1 MAEQKRSQ
9 SQPSSARGRK
19 RDKLLDF
26 FHIKSHSRSPA
37 PSVGSEGSSHPGTPG
52 TPQTRGRKRNKIFLW
67 SSFGSHPPSPTSESP
82 SSTVLQTQHEQ
93 VPENQEGQVRAP
105 FQAADVGSYGPVVFA
120 AQPNTLSPTAVG
132 QVMDNDSQGHAITT
146 GTSGQV
152 LGGENQQEVQDPAQM
167 EATGIN
173 AILADAA
180 SSLNTETVSPV
191 LDNDHHQ
198 AGLSTSAA
206 DKVLDPVEY
215 IAPAT
220 PGQNE
225 SNGESTMSQVRKVF
239 LEGWKGLHQVTELI
253 EPLLEGTPFKT
264 PLVVFN
270 TISKIAETNID
281 NQDKMQQLF
290 QDMKDYLEMVNEAL
304 MQGMRKNRGHGFAKF
319 LVDQTLKLYNMQ
331 SQNIIKQVIATAT
344 ISQHLQDMVA
354 GLDKESQKIQ
364 TRLQF
369 YAQTDSR
376 MDKMFREWPVAK
388 NAAYNASVRHD
399 ICTPETRMEIL
410 SRLGDWISDSS
421 SDSPSIFWIRGM
433 AGMGKSTIAKTI
445 CEKYSSRV
453 GDCQLGASFFCS
465 RQSAELRSQQN
476 VIPTIVY
483 QLGKRSDTFWD
494 TLARV
499 DEDAVNDVKR
509 HVSRIL
515 FEPWS
520 KKTPKESSRW
530 LIVIDALDEL
540 DGSGGSQL
548 VEQLL
553 KGISKTKMDGMK
565 ILLTSRPD
573 PTITKICNEEL
584 SNGAICKLEDVEKT
598 EVAGDIARYI
608 QQKLALP
615 LDDLLAKFVN
625 KCDGLF
631 IYAAT
636 VIREVLNDQ
645 GSTVELSNE
654 EKLTELKKHL
664 LEDILSKDSGINA
677 LYTIIVDRVL
687 GLKNSERYKNHRKVL
702 GAIIC
707 AKEPFRVDDLARLL
721 GEKIPPTG
729 ETLVLRV
736 VKALHATVY
745 IREGHIYTYHKSFHD
760 FFEKEFV
767 ELYETLLAKQC
778 LDVMLHSLHFNMC
791 NLPSSYLLD
800 SEVPDLQYTVEDKFG
815 NEKGYAVCHG
825 FSHMIQ
831 GSGSESGKEEV
842 LRLLREFEQ
851 EKILFWIEAMN
862 LLHKR
867 QDCWQQ
873 IKDVQQWILKE
884 TDNHMQTLSETE
896 KLVKLFTQTPTSLS
910 TPHLYISSLAIE
922 LETTRSSAGWGKMF
936 RNIPKVKCRGVSNH
950 GGVML
955 KIKAAGILTVAFSP
969 DGSKI
974 VSGSHDE
981 TVRIW
986 DAVAGQQLAQL
997 DGHTS
1002 GVTSVA
1008 FSPDGSK
1015 IVSGSYDETVRI
1027 WDAVAGQ
1034 QLAKLDGHTDVVN
1047 SVAFSPD
1054 GSKIVSG
1061 SHDETVCIWDAVAG
1075 QQLAQLDGH
1084 TYVVTSVAF
1093 SPDGSKIVSGS
1104 YDQTVRI
1111 WDAIAGQELA
1121 QLDGH
1126 TSEVT
1131 SVACSPDGSKIV
1143 SGSYDRTVRIWD
1155 AVAGQQL
1162 AQLDGHT
1169 DVVDSV
1175 AFSPDGSKILSGS
1188 YDRTVR
1194 IWDAVAGQQLAKLDG
1209 HTSGVTSVAF
1219 SPDGSK
1225 IVSGSDDETVRIWD
1239 AVAGQQLAQLDGH
1252 ASWVNSVAFSPDGSK
1267 IVSGSHDETVCIWDA
1282 VAGQQLAQLDG
1293 HTYVVTSVAFS
1304 PDGSKIVSGSY
1315 DQTVRIWD
1323 AIAGQELAQLDGHT
1337 SEVTSVACS
1346 PDGSKIVSGS
1356 YDRTV
1361 RIWDAVAGQQLAK
1374 LDGHTSGVTSVA
1386 FSPDGS
1392 KIVSGS
1398 DHETV
1403 RIWDAVAGQQLAQLD
1418 GHASWVNSVAF
1429 SPDGS
1434 KIVSGSDDETV
1445 RIWDA
1450 VAGQQVAQLD
1460 GHASLVTSV
1469 AFSPDGSK
1477 IASGSSD
1484 ETVRIWDAVA
1494 GTQLALFHGHTSGV
1508 TSVAFSPD
1516 GSKIVSGSYDETV
1529 RIWDAVAGQQLAQ
1542 SYNPS
1547 GYTQNHPPIQ
1557 WHVGPQQ
1564 WLCLPSFP
1572 SEHLMWMPPPLMSS
1586 LLPPF
1591 CLLSLSRHPCTSVSL
1606 DKSFL
1611 GPNWTKCYTP
1621 SAGDVKMDGQ
1631 NS

>member
-1 MAEQKRSQ
+1 MEGRIQCLETRKFEHSWWESWRCRCRRLLGGIHDRPGYTGPFRYSLFRS
-9 SQPSSARGRK
+9 STRIMPPDPSHASKKFKLPMTLYEIQITGMIVRRG
-19 RDKLLDF
+19 
-26 FHIKSHSRSPA
+26 
-37 PSVGSEGSSHPGTPG
+37 T
-52 TPQTRGRKRNKIFLW
+52 
-67 SSFGSHPPSPTSESP
+67 SPTTP
-82 SSTVLQTQHEQ
+82 ASTFLQSQHEQ
-93 VPENQEGQVRAP
+93 VPGNQEGQIRAP
-105 FQAADVGSYGPVVFA
+105 FQATDVGSYGPVVFA
-120 AQPNTLSPTAVG
+120 AQPNTLSPTAVE
-132 QVMDNDSQGHAITT
+132 QVLDNDGQGHAIT
-146 GTSGQV
+146 GTSGLVSGDQS
-152 LGGENQQEVQDPAQM
+152 QR
-167 EATGIN
+167 N

-180 SSLNTETVSPV
+180 SSPDTETVSPV

-206 DKVLDPVEY
+206 DKVLNPVEY

-225 SNGESTMSQVRKVF
+225 NNGESTMSQVRKAFVA
-239 LEGWKGLHQVTELI
+239 GWKGLHQVTELI

-270 TISKIAETNID
+270 TISKIAETSID
-281 NQDKMQQLF
+281 NQEKMRQLF
-290 QDMKDYLEMVNEAL
+290 QDIKDYLEMVDEAL
-304 MQGMRKNRGHGFAKF
+304 MQGMRKNRAHGFAKF
-319 LVDQTLKLYNMQ
+319 LVDQTLKLYDMQ
-331 SQNIIKQVIATAT
+331 SQNITKQVIATAT

-354 GLDKESQKIQ
+354 GLDKECQKIQ
-364 TRLQF
+364 IRLQF

-376 MDKMFREWPVAK
+376 IDKMFREWPVSK
-388 NAAYNASVRHD
+388 NAAYNANVRHD
-399 ICTPETRMEIL
+399 ICTPGTRMEIL

-494 TLARV
+494 ALARV
-499 DEDAVNDVKR
+499 DEDAVNDAKR

-721 GEKIPPTG
+721 GENILPTG

-745 IREGHIYTYHKSFHD
+745 IREGRIYTYHKSFHD

-767 ELYETLLAKQC
+767 ELYETLLAKKC

-800 SEVPDLQYTVEDKFG
+800 SEVPGLQSKVQEKFG
-815 NEKGYAVCHG
+815 NEIGYAVCHG

-831 GSGSESGKEEV
+831 GSEGGKEEV
-842 LRLLREFEQ
+842 LRLLREFEMT
-851 EKILFWIEAMN
+851 KILFWIEAMN
-862 LLHKR
+862 LLNKR

-873 IKDVQQWILKE
+873 IKDLQRWILKGTGE
-884 TDNHMQTLSETE
+884 LSETE
-896 KLVKLFTQTPTSLS
+896 KLVKSFTQTPTSLS

-922 LETTRSSAGWGKMF
+922 LETTGSSAGWGKMF
-936 RNIPKVKCRGVSNH
+936 RNTPKVKCRGVSNH

-955 KIKAAGILTVAFSP
+955 EIKAAAAILAVACSP

-974 VSGSHDE
+974 VSGSMNGAVH
-981 TVRIW
+981 IW
-986 DAVAGQQLAQL
+986 DAIAGQELAQL
-997 DGHTS
+997 DGHTDR
-1002 GVTSVA
+1002 VTSVA

-1015 IVSGSYDETVRI
+1015 IVSGSFDQTVRI
-1027 WDAVAGQ
+1027 WDAVAAQ
-1034 QLAKLDGHTDVVN
+1034 QLVEFHEHTD
-1047 SVAFSPD
+1047 
-1054 GSKIVSG
+1054 I
-1061 SHDETVCIWDAVAG
+1061 
-1075 QQLAQLDGH
+1075 
-1084 TYVVTSVAF
+1084 VTSVAF
-1093 SPDGSKIVSGS
+1093 SPDGSKIVSGLA
-1104 YDQTVRI
+1104 DETVRI
-1111 WDAIAGQELA
+1111 WDAVAGQPLA
-1121 QLDGH
+1121 QLNGH
-1126 TSEVT
+1126 TDIVT
-1131 SVACSPDGSKIV
+1131 SVAFSPDGPKIV
-1143 SGSYDRTVRIWD
+1143 SGSFDQTVRIWD

-1169 DVVDSV
+1169 DWVTSV
-1175 AFSPDGSKILSGS
+1175 AYSPDGSKIVSGS
-1188 YDRTVR
+1188 DDWTVR
-1194 IWDAVAGQQLAKLDG
+1194 IWDAVAGQQLARLDG
-1209 HTSGVTSVAF
+1209 HTSRVTSVAF

-1225 IVSGSDDETVRIWD
+1225 IVSGSSDYTVRIWD
-1239 AVAGQQLAQLDGH
+1239 AVAGL
-1252 ASWVNSVAFSPDGSK
+1252 
-1267 IVSGSHDETVCIWDA
+1267 
-1282 VAGQQLAQLDG
+1282 QLAQLDG
-1293 HTYVVTSVAFS
+1293 HT
-1304 PDGSKIVSGSY
+1304 G
-1315 DQTVRIWD
+1315 
-1323 AIAGQELAQLDGHT
+1323 E
-1337 SEVTSVACS
+1337 
-1346 PDGSKIVSGS
+1346 
-1356 YDRTV
+1356 
-1361 RIWDAVAGQQLAK
+1361 
-1374 LDGHTSGVTSVA
+1374 
-1386 FSPDGS
+1386 
-1392 KIVSGS
+1392 
-1398 DHETV
+1398 
-1403 RIWDAVAGQQLAQLD
+1403 
-1418 GHASWVNSVAF
+1418 VNSVAF

-1434 KIVSGSDDETV
+1434 KIVSGSDDWTV

-1450 VAGQQVAQLD
+1450 VAGQQLAELD
-1460 GHASLVTSV
+1460 GHTSMV
-1469 AFSPDGSK
+1469 S
-1477 IASGSSD
+1477 
-1484 ETVRIWDAVA
+1484 
-1494 GTQLALFHGHTSGV
+1494 
-1508 TSVAFSPD
+1508 SVAFSPD

-1542 SYNPS
+1542 LDGHTSGVSSVAFFPDGSKIVSESGDKTVRIWDAVAGQQLAQLDGHTNWVTSVAFSPDGSKIVSGSHDKTVRIWDAVAGQQLAQLDGHTNRVTTVAFSPDGSNIVSGSYDKTVCIWDAVAGQQVAQLNGHTSEVTSVAFTPDGSKIVSGSYDQTVRVWDAVAGQQVAQLNGHTSGVTSVAFSPDGSKIVSGSYDQTVRIWDAVAGQQVAQLDGHTSGVISVAFSPDGSKIVSGSNDKTVRIWDAVAGQQLAQSYNLTEHP
-1547 GYTQNHPPIQ
+1547 QNHLTNGSPAIH
-1557 WHVGPQQ
+1557 WVVDPQQ

-1572 SEHLMWMPPPLMSS
+1572 SERFMWMPPSLMSS
-1586 LLPPF
+1586 LQPPF
-1591 CLLSLSRHPCTSVSL
+1591 CLLSVSRRPSTSVSF
-1606 DKSFL
+1606 DHSFL

-1621 SAGDVKMDGQ
+1621 SAGDLQMDGQ
-1631 NS
+1631 NE

>member
-82 SSTVLQTQHEQ
+82 SGAVLQTQHEQ

-152 LGGENQQEVQDPAQM
+152 LGDQSQR
-167 EATGIN
+167 N

-290 QDMKDYLEMVNEAL
+290 QDIKDYLEMVNEAL

-499 DEDAVNDVKR
+499 DEDAVNDAKR

-745 IREGHIYTYHKSFHD
+745 IREGRIYTYHKSFHD

-800 SEVPDLQYTVEDKFG
+800 SEVPDLQYTVEEKFG

-831 GSGSESGKEEV
+831 GSGSESGNEEV
-842 LRLLREFEQ
+842 LRLLKEFEQ

-922 LETTRSSAGWGKMF
+922 LETTGSSAGWGKMF
-936 RNIPKVKCRGVSNH
+936 RNIPKVKCQGVSNH
-950 GGVML
+950 GGMML
-955 KIKAAGILTVAFSP
+955 KIKADTAILAVACSP

-974 VSGSHDE
+974 VSGSENGAVH
-981 TVRIW
+981 IW
-986 DAVAGQQLAQL
+986 DAM
-997 DGHTS
+997 
-1002 GVTSVA
+1002 
-1008 FSPDGSK
+1008 
-1015 IVSGSYDETVRI
+1015 
-1027 WDAVAGQ
+1027 
-1034 QLAKLDGHTDVVN
+1034 
-1047 SVAFSPD
+1047 
-1054 GSKIVSG
+1054 
-1061 SHDETVCIWDAVAG
+1061 
-1075 QQLAQLDGH
+1075 
-1084 TYVVTSVAF
+1084 
-1093 SPDGSKIVSGS
+1093 
-1104 YDQTVRI
+1104 
-1111 WDAIAGQELA
+1111 AGQELA

-1143 SGSYDRTVRIWD
+1143 SGSYD
-1155 AVAGQQL
+1155 Q
-1162 AQLDGHT
+1162 
-1169 DVVDSV
+1169 
-1175 AFSPDGSKILSGS
+1175 
-1188 YDRTVR
+1188 TVR
-1194 IWDAVAGQQLAKLDG
+1194 IWDAVAGQQLAKL
-1209 HTSGVTSVAF
+1209 
-1219 SPDGSK
+1219 
-1225 IVSGSDDETVRIWD
+1225 
-1239 AVAGQQLAQLDGH
+1239 
-1252 ASWVNSVAFSPDGSK
+1252 
-1267 IVSGSHDETVCIWDA
+1267 
-1282 VAGQQLAQLDG
+1282 
-1293 HTYVVTSVAFS
+1293 
-1304 PDGSKIVSGSY
+1304 
-1315 DQTVRIWD
+1315 
-1323 AIAGQELAQLDGHT
+1323 
-1337 SEVTSVACS
+1337 
-1346 PDGSKIVSGS
+1346 
-1356 YDRTV
+1356 
-1361 RIWDAVAGQQLAK
+1361 
-1374 LDGHTSGVTSVA
+1374 
-1386 FSPDGS
+1386 
-1392 KIVSGS
+1392 
-1398 DHETV
+1398 
-1403 RIWDAVAGQQLAQLD
+1403 
-1418 GHASWVNSVAF
+1418 
-1429 SPDGS
+1429 
-1434 KIVSGSDDETV
+1434 
-1445 RIWDA
+1445 
-1450 VAGQQVAQLD
+1450 
-1460 GHASLVTSV
+1460 
-1469 AFSPDGSK
+1469 
-1477 IASGSSD
+1477 
-1484 ETVRIWDAVA
+1484 
-1494 GTQLALFHGHTSGV
+1494 HGHTSKV
-1508 TSVAFSPD
+1508 MSVAFSPD

-1529 RIWDAVAGQQLAQ
+1529 RIWDAVAGHQLAQLDGTTHWVTSVAFSPDGSKIVAGSYETVPIWNAVAGQQLAQLDGHRSTFTSVAFSPDGSNIVSGSTDATVRIWDAVAGQQVAQVDEHTSKVTSVAFSPDGSKIVSGSDDRTVRIWDAVAGQQLARLDGHTFVVTSVAFFPDGSKIVSGSTDGTVRIWDAVAGQQLAKLDGHTSIVTSVAFSPDGSEIVSGSYDQTVRIWDPVAGQQLAQLDGHTDWVNSVAFSPDGSKIVSGSYDQTVRIWDAVAGQQLAQLDGHTNWVNPVAFSPDGFKIVSGSYDRTVRIWDAVAGQQLAQLDGHTSGVTSVAFSLDGSKIVSGSYDQTVRIWDAVAGQQLAQFDGHTSWVTSVAFSPDGSKIVSGSYDKTVRIWDAVAGQQLAQLDGHTSKVSSVAFSPDGSKIVSGSYDKTVRIWDAVAGQQLAQLDGHTSIVTSVAFSPDGSKIVSGSYDHTVRIWDALAGQQLAQ
-1542 SYNPS
+1542 SYNLIGHP
-1547 GYTQNHPPIQ
+1547 QNHLTNGSPTIQ
-1557 WHVGPQQ
+1557 WDVDPQQ
-1564 WLCLPSFP
+1564 WLCLASFP
-1572 SEHLMWMPPPLMSS
+1572 SERLMWMPPPLLSS

-1591 CLLSLSRHPCTSVSL
+1591 CLLSLSGDPCTSVSF

-1611 GPNWTKCYTP
+1611 GPNWTKCYTL
-1621 SAGDVKMDGQ
+1621 SAGHVKLDGQ
-1631 NS
+1631 IQ